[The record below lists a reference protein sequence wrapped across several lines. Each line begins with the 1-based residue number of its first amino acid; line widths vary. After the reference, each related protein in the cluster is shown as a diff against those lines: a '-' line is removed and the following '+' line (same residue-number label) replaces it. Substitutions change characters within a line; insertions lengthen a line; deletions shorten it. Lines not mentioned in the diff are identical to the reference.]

1 MKLVQ
6 KMRQLLALVN
16 WLGNNFFAQC
26 CQQLTTCKYV
36 GSGGGGPA
44 AKWLE
49 GKNLV
54 EDPVHDI
61 LNAKLRLYFK
71 SIHYC

>member
-6 KMRQLLALVN
+6 KMWQLVALVD
-16 WLGNNFFAQC
+16 WLGNNFFF
-26 CQQLTTCKYV
+26 
-36 GSGGGGPA
+36 GSMLSATHYLEVSWLGWGGGVA

-49 GKNLV
+49 GKHLV

-61 LNAKLRLYFK
+61 LNAKLRFYF
-71 SIHYC
+71 IYLF